1 MVKLNNLILPTDK
14 KFGLFFTAVFFVSS
28 IYFYLYE
35 IHSLAIGF
43 ISLCVLF
50 FVISLIKADLLHPLN
65 KIWMSLGL
73 LIGMIVSP
81 IVLGLIFFGI
91 FTPISLIMRAFGRDE
106 LRLRFVQKVT
116 YWVPR
121 VVSKTQTDTFKN
133 QF

>member
-1 MVKLNNLILPTDK
+1 MVKLNNSTLPTNK

-28 IYFYLYE
+28 IYFYFYE
-35 IHSLAIGF
+35 IHLLAIGF
-43 ISLCVLF
+43 ISLCILF
-50 FVISLIKADLLHPLN
+50 FVISLTKADLLHPLN

-121 VVSKTQTDTFKN
+121 VVSKTQTVTFKN

>member
-14 KFGLFFTAVFFVSS
+14 KFGLFFTTVFFVSS
-28 IYFYLYE
+28 AYFYLYE
-35 IHSLAIGF
+35 LHLLAIGF

-91 FTPISLIMRAFGRDE
+91 FTPISIIMRAFGRDE

-121 VVSKTQTDTFKN
+121 VVSKTQTVNFKN